1 MSSTPAEHS
10 DIDPRRLRSRARLLD
25 AAAALLQSG
34 GLEAIT
40 VEAVTKHS
48 KVAKTTLYRHFDN
61 IVQLRAATVERMLP
75 PVIAAP
81 APGPLRERL
90 IELLERQAA
99 AIRAASLQ
107 VAVLAWLA
115 TGTEHTD
122 AADAPALTALRLR
135 LIDRY
140 RIPFDRVLD
149 TPEARAVL
157 GDLDVIAA
165 MSQLLGPVIFT
176 ELIGI
181 GLVTPAE
188 TARIVDDFLFAR
200 TGERSA

>member
-1 MSSTPAEHS
+1 MRPEDS
-10 DIDPRRLRSRARLLD
+10 DVDPRRLRSRARLLD
-25 AAAALLQSG
+25 AATALLKSG

-40 VEAVTKHS
+40 VEAVTKQS

-61 IVQLRAATVERMLP
+61 IVQLRAATVERLLP
-75 PVIAAP
+75 PLIEAP
-81 APGPLRERL
+81 APGPLRDRL

-99 AIRAASLQ
+99 AIREASLQ

-115 TGTEHTD
+115 TGAERTD
-122 AADAPALTALRLR
+122 PADAPALTALRLR

-140 RIPFDRVLD
+140 RTPFDQVIE

-165 MSQLLGPVIFT
+165 MSQLLGPLVFT

-181 GLVTPAE
+181 GRVTLAD
-188 TARIVDDFLFAR
+188 TTRIVDDFLFAR
-200 TGERSA
+200 TGARPA